1 MWPPVWVVSD
11 PNEGTPMTVEISALG
26 RGAATP
32 LRKKQGGFGLVEA
45 MVAMLLLAVGLLGI
59 GAALSNTLKNNQ
71 SAVLYT
77 QASTQASTVME
88 VLRGDKSGAVIG
100 RYNLTEWTCNP
111 PSDDNPQGEALARWM
126 GSLKGNLGPDAC
138 ATISCSNLEC
148 SVGVRWNDT
157 GTFSSGQAQELR
169 LTSRL

>member
-1 MWPPVWVVSD
+1 MTADWPIPH
-11 PNEGTPMTVEISALG
+11 PAPYQNMAQFHPKPQT
-26 RGAATP
+26 
-32 LRKKQGGFGLVEA
+32 GFGLVEV
-45 MVAMLLLAVGLLGI
+45 MVAMLVLAIGMLGI

-71 SAVLYT
+71 SAVFHT

-88 VLRGDKSGAVIG
+88 ALRGDKSGAVIG

-126 GSLKGNLGPDAC
+126 ESLKGNLGPDAC
-138 ATISCSNLEC
+138 AAINCSNLEC
-148 SVGVRWNDT
+148 SVGVRWSDT
-157 GTFSSGQAQELR
+157 GTLSNGQTQVLR